1 MKRTDL
7 RIEIPMFDIPEIL
20 KAADAVEAG
29 RIKRRAGR
37 CGMDGCKKKLD
48 LTAVPCRCEGFYC
61 PAHRGDAAHGCTYD
75 YKSKHQAYLSS
86 SMEKIG
92 TKLVDKI

>member
-7 RIEIPMFDIPEIL
+7 RIEIPMFDIPALI
-20 KAADAVEAG
+20 KEAEASQ
-29 RIKRRAGR
+29 RTNR
-37 CGMDGCKKKLD
+37 CQMGGCKKKLD
-48 LTAVPCRCEGFYC
+48 LTAFPCRCEGFYC